1 MAIKNISAAWKA
13 QDRLFPKYERV
24 YADFRQ
30 YIYPPVSS
38 TLTYTAITSEDN
50 QPGSHNVT
58 GGYCDYVLPMAD
70 KFTLFI
76 RCKPTFDYDTSSYQ
90 YLWRWYIDATH
101 TFDIYYSPSSDK
113 ISVAWLDGGTARFLL
128 TSAYASSESLQIW
141 HNITI
146 TIDLTTGTTSGGAL
160 YINQSSVYPAWSGN
174 ANIKVSNFPLVQMRR
189 LGTTAGDWNINQIR
203 YFPNYV
209 ASAAEVANLF
219 KDVENEEIVWNF
231 NGEGCGRTRCNI
243 TRHVMSLGLERSV
256 EEPSTGSQ
264 SANRLTAK
272 LYSNGGEYADDQ
284 YATFDPTTEC
294 FNGTSSQKYLQKQS
308 RIEAETWYG
317 TVWEPIFTG
326 RLDNNL
332 FSRTSYAG
340 ELTTVDIAAEDSVSD
355 IAREMKRKGKSYAS
369 KKLSDTTESN
379 SLIHLITR
387 LATKKDI
394 YNYLANSSFENSTI
408 SNSWAVAGTGATLTR
423 VATGLFGS
431 YRGDL
436 TYGTATMSATQT
448 VTFTGTKKLNVG
460 ETYNFSIWLK
470 SSDASTN
477 TLKLAEADS
486 GGDNDYTEA
495 DGSLDGN
502 EYWKRFEVSHTI
514 TDSDSD
520 RLKVSVSSEM
530 SAGTAAVT
538 GAHMFSQAKGI
549 IMWREDSAFGAAV
562 PPISTGPGV
571 LSMDGAMLIQG
582 DRAHQWWVLNNNDG
596 ASAVESADDAD
607 YDSYDTIGFDVDAVD
622 VEHPWV
628 FIPATTS
635 IWEEL
640 KQLGDACGAT
650 YLGMDAAGTL
660 KMRAKLKTGYTDP
673 SALETIDDTTAA
685 GVDSVIELA
694 KSNKIVGHG
703 VTVTVGTAINTVW
716 MLEASSVFTSAG
728 GKPKTTVTNG
738 SYFPDPTTYGD
749 FFAKYGE
756 VTGASTGTGGIASR

>member
-1 MAIKNISAAWKA
+1 MAIKDISAAWKA

-30 YIYPPVSS
+30 YIHPPISS
-38 TLTYTAITSEDN
+38 TLTYTKITSADN

-58 GGYCDYVLPMAD
+58 GGYCDYVLPMAS

-76 RCKPTFDYDTSSYQ
+76 RCKPTFAYNVSSSQ
-90 YLWRWYIDATH
+90 HLLLWYIDSTH
-101 TFDIYYSPSSDK
+101 QFQIYYSMYGDCFY
-113 ISVAWLDGGTARFLL
+113 AYWLDGGTSRVLQSAVY
-128 TSAYASSESLQIW
+128 TSNETLQTW
-141 HNITI
+141 HNLAF
-146 TIDLTTGTTSGGAL
+146 TIDLTTGTTAGSAF
-160 YINQSSVYPAWSGN
+160 YINQAAVDTAWSGN
-174 ANIKVSNFPLVQMRR
+174 TNIKSSSFPVLTFRHFPG
-189 LGTTAGDWNINQIR
+189 GTTAYGYTVNQIR

-209 ASAAEVANLF
+209 ATAAEVANLF

-243 TRHVMSLGLERSV
+243 TRHVMSLGLERNV
-256 EEPSTGSQ
+256 EEPSTGAQ
-264 SANRLTAK
+264 GANRLTAK

-284 YATFDPTTEC
+284 YAAFDPTTEC

-317 TVWEPIFTG
+317 TVWEPVFTG
-326 RLDNNL
+326 RLDSNL
-332 FSRTSYAG
+332 FTRSSFAG
-340 ELTTVDIAAEDSVSD
+340 ELTTVDIAAEDGVSD

-369 KKLSDTTESN
+369 KKLSDTTEAD

-387 LATKKDI
+387 LATKKEV
-394 YNYLANSSFENSTI
+394 YNYLANASFENTTI
-408 SNSWAVAGTGATLTR
+408 ANSWAVAGAGATLTR
-423 VATGLFGS
+423 AAASNGLFGS

-436 TYGTATMSATQT
+436 TYGTAEMSATQT

-460 ETYNFSIWLK
+460 EKYNFSIWLA
-470 SSDASTN
+470 SADPSTN
-477 TLKLAEADS
+477 TIKLTEADS
-486 GGDNDYTEA
+486 SGDNDYTSVDA
-495 DGSLDGN
+495 SLDGN
-502 EYWKRFEVSHTI
+502 EWWKRFEVTHTI

-520 RLKVSVSSEM
+520 RLKVSIHSTMEAGSSYV
-530 SAGTAAVT
+530 TAA
-538 GAHMFSQAKGI
+538 HFFSETKGLI
-549 IMWREDSAFGAAV
+549 YWAQRSSFNAAV
-562 PPISTGPGV
+562 PPIGISSGV
-571 LSMDGAMLIQG
+571 LSMDGAMLVQA

-607 YDSYDTIGFDVDAVD
+607 YDSYDTVGFDVDAVD
-622 VEHPWV
+622 VTHPWV

-650 YLGMDAAGTL
+650 YLGMDACGTL

-685 GVDSVIELA
+685 GVESSLEMSKA
-694 KSNKIVGHG
+694 NKIIGHG
-703 VTVTVGTAINTVW
+703 VAVSAYTGMHLVWTMEGASQFNT
-716 MLEASSVFTSAG
+716 AG
-728 GKPKTTVTNG
+728 GKPKTTLTNG

-756 VTGASTGTGGIASR
+756 VE